1 MPATFQL
8 SKNPSDNFAV
18 NFVVSHRADG
28 DFNSDVV
35 ELSILNTRRR
45 ALVDLP
51 WTQLN
56 EVHGLEARWVSDAGE
71 CDRETGDV
79 VGTTLDHAVLG
90 IWVGD
95 CAPVIL
101 IGNHSIVAAH
111 AGWKGLRD
119 GVLDS
124 AVALMSEHG
133 DQVIEGFVGPH
144 IQQCCYEFGEQDL
157 ETMVN
162 QFGES
167 ARGCDRQGKPALDV
181 AACIR
186 QFFDARKVPLFETGE
201 CTGCLSDKYFSHRV
215 RGERERHIVG
225 VWRTS

>member
-8 SKNPSDNFAV
+8 PNHPLV
-18 NFVVSHRADG
+18 NFVVSHRVDG

-51 WTQLN
+51 WTQLA
-56 EVHGLEARWVSDAGE
+56 EVHGLETRWVSDAGE

-101 IGNHSIVAAH
+101 VGEHSIVGAH

-124 AVALMSEHG
+124 AALLMAEHG
-133 DQVIEGFVGPH
+133 DHVVQGFVGPH
-144 IQQCCYEFGEQDL
+144 IQQCCYQFGEQDL
-157 ETMVN
+157 SMMVER
-162 QFGES
+162 FGFE
-167 ARGCDRQGKPALDV
+167 ARGVDKLGRTALNV

-186 QFFDARKVPLFETGE
+186 QFFDARKVPLFATGE

>member
-1 MPATFQL
+1 MPAYFQL
-8 SKNPSDNFAV
+8 PNHSSL

-35 ELSILNTRRR
+35 DATTLNERRR

-56 EVHGLEARWVSDAGE
+56 EVHGVETQWVAGVGE
-71 CDRETGDV
+71 CDGETGDV
-79 VGTTLDHAVLG
+79 VGTALNQTVLG

-101 IGNHSIVAAH
+101 VGEHSIVGAH

-119 GVLDS
+119 GVLGS
-124 AVALMSEHG
+124 AASLLTQHG
-133 DQVIEGFVGPH
+133 DRVVCGFVGPH
-144 IQQCCYEFGEQDL
+144 IQQCCYQFGEQDL
-157 ETMVN
+157 GLMVER
-162 QFGES
+162 FGFG
-167 ARGCDRQGKPALDV
+167 ARGVDKLGRPALNV

-186 QFFDARKVPLFETGE
+186 QFFTARQVPLVETGE
-201 CTGCLSDKYFSHRV
+201 CTGCLSDKFFSHRV

-225 VWRTS
+225 VWRTT

>member
-8 SKNPSDNFAV
+8 SKNPAV
-18 NFVVSHRADG
+18 NVVVSHCADG

-35 ELSILNTRRR
+35 PDNVLQQRRR
-45 ALVDLP
+45 KLVDLP
-51 WTQLN
+51 WTQLS
-56 EVHGLEARWVSDAGE
+56 EVHGLTSQWVNRPGE
-71 CDRETGDV
+71 FDGETGDIL
-79 VGTTLDHAVLG
+79 GTAEIGAVLG
-90 IWVGD
+90 VWVGD
-95 CAPVIL
+95 CAPVLL
-101 IGNHSIVAAH
+101 IGDHSIVAAH

-124 AVALMSEHG
+124 AAAFMSERG

-157 ETMVN
+157 EIMVER
-162 QFGES
+162 FGKT
-167 ARGCDRQGKPALDV
+167 ARGCDRQGRPALDV

-186 QFFDARKVPLFETGE
+186 QFFNASKVPFLESGE